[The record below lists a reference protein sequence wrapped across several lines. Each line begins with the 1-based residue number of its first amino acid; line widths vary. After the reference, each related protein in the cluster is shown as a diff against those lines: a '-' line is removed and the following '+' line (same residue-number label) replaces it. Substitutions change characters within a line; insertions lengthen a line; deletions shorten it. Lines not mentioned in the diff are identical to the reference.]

1 MTNKGLFHRSIHLRF
16 LAVALLPLLLIT
28 FALNFYI
35 IDIRN
40 KELTKS
46 LNTTGEMASDY
57 LATISDFALYSQNL
71 PLLKTISQSVV
82 RLGDVNGVAYL
93 DPSYNLILSS
103 EDYSALALPDF
114 TYGQEVR
121 QQGDFLYF
129 KKPIYLSGIEFTDYQ
144 EENLDLVPNNELIGW
159 VIVVIDR
166 SSLQEQRQ
174 EIITTSLW
182 LAAIGLAIATI
193 LTYLLSLRLIKPI
206 HRLTGTIKQMA
217 SGNLE
222 VRAISG
228 THDELNILANGINQL
243 AKSVLEGKLTL
254 EDRVRVATRQLH
266 ETLGDLKR
274 KNLELDTA
282 RMEAET
288 ANQAKSDFL
297 ARMSHELRTPITSIQ
312 GFVRLLNTAGLPD
325 SDRHYCQIIDQAAFH
340 LLTLI
345 DDILA
350 FSKLQSNTVELAVQP
365 FDLAECTEQVVA
377 LFAPQTQHKGLDLV
391 IDYAPELK
399 LQRVGDAI
407 RIQQILS
414 NLIANSIKF
423 CDEGGV
429 YLTLKTN
436 EQQAVIFQVRDTG
449 IGILDEAQDQL
460 FNAFSQADTSI
471 SRIYGGTGLGL
482 SIVKS
487 LVELMDGQI
496 NLKSSYGQG
505 ACFEITLPLPLASP
519 QPDSKLEQRRV
530 VIADCHPAATKAVV
544 HALQRFGIE
553 NVQVTNTDD
562 LIRTIEQLGS
572 NDQVILCPPTVP
584 SGDIDIPS
592 LAIKVRAS
600 TPAKL
605 ILVATQLNLYQQF
618 NARQRAGLNPII
630 FLPSPPPLSEL
641 RRALM
646 KGSSDNTCTT
656 LSTPDTHLLDGV
668 NILIAEDNQFTR
680 LLLDTLLSKLGAYCT
695 LTSNGIE
702 ALAACQQDQFDL
714 FLVDIH
720 MPKKNGIETIEALRK
735 SNNHNTNIPAI
746 AVTADILQQE
756 EQALFNVGANG
767 LLIKPLD
774 EQELLRTICEQ
785 LNLPTPQESMENTMA
800 SNDIS
805 INVFRQE
812 VQTLLKDTQKHL
824 HSGHTSELRENIHQL
839 LGIAGVFKLKVLES
853 KVKQLHELVKT
864 NELDGVA
871 ELINDIHDEIK
882 NTDF

>member
-1 MTNKGLFHRSIHLRF
+1 MINKGLFNSSIHLRF

-28 FALNFYI
+28 FVLSFYI
-35 IDIRN
+35 IDVR
-40 KELTKS
+40 KKDLTTS

-82 RLGDVNGVAYL
+82 RLADVNGVAYF
-93 DPSYNLILSS
+93 DPSYNLILHS
-103 EDYSALALPDF
+103 EDYPTLAFPAF
-114 TYGQEVR
+114 TYGEEIR
-121 QQGDFLYF
+121 EQGGFLYF

-144 EENLDLVPNNELIGW
+144 EENPDLLPNTELVGW
-159 VIVVIDR
+159 VIVVIDQ
-166 SSLQEQRQ
+166 SSLQQKQQ
-174 EIITTSLW
+174 EIIATSSS
-182 LAAIGLAIATI
+182 LAAIGFAIATI
-193 LTYLLSLRLIKPI
+193 LTYLLSLMLIKPI
-206 HRLTGTIKQMA
+206 HRLTATIKQMA
-217 SGNLE
+217 SGNLK
-222 VRAISG
+222 VRASSG

-243 AKSVLEGKLTL
+243 AESVLEGKLTL
-254 EDRVRVATRQLH
+254 EDRIRVATRQLH
-266 ETLGDLKR
+266 ETLADLKK

-282 RMEAET
+282 RLDAET
-288 ANQAKSDFL
+288 ANQSKSDFL

-312 GFVRLLNTAGLPD
+312 GFVRLLDTASLPE

-350 FSKLQSNTVELAVQP
+350 FSKLQSNTVELTLQS

-391 IDYAPELK
+391 IDYAPELQ

-423 CDEGGV
+423 CEEGGV

-436 EQQAVIFQVRDTG
+436 GQQAVIFEVRDTG

-496 NLKSSYGQG
+496 NLTSAYGQG
-505 ACFEITLPLPLASP
+505 ACFEITLPLPLATP
-519 QPDSKLEQRRV
+519 QPDIKLEPCRV
-530 VIADCHPAATKAVV
+530 VIADCHPPATKAVL
-544 HALQRFGIE
+544 HALQRFGVK
-553 NVQVTNTDD
+553 NVQVTDKDN
-562 LIRTIEQLGS
+562 LIRTIQNLAPD
-572 NDQVILCPPTVP
+572 DQVILCPPTVP
-584 SGDIDIPS
+584 SYDLDIPS
-592 LAIKVRAS
+592 LAMKIRGS

-605 ILVATQLNLYQQF
+605 VLIATQFNLYQQF
-618 NARQRAGLNPII
+618 NAKQRAELNPIT

-646 KGSSDNTCTT
+646 KRGSDSVGNA

-702 ALAACQQDQFDL
+702 ALSACQQDDFDL

-756 EQALFNVGANG
+756 EQALFDVGANG
-767 LLIKPLD
+767 LLIKPLN
-774 EQELLRTICEQ
+774 EQELLQTICEQ
-785 LNLPTPQESMENTMA
+785 LNLPAPQESMENTMA

-805 INVFRQE
+805 IDVFRQE
-812 VQTLLKDTQKHL
+812 VQDLLKQTQKHL
-824 HSGHTSELRENIHQL
+824 NAGCTPELKENIHQL
-839 LGIAGVFKLKVLES
+839 LGIAGVFKLKGLEA
-853 KVKQLHELVKT
+853 KVKQLHGLVKT
-864 NELDGVA
+864 SKLEGVA
-871 ELINDIHDEIK
+871 ELIDEIYSEVK